1 MTTLLDV
8 DEASTTLSE
17 LVERA
22 ENGEDIVI
30 TVAGRPRV
38 RLVSI
43 AERSEP

>member
-1 MTTLLDV
+1 MPDVTTEVDI
-8 DEASTTLSE
+8 DEARAMLSE

-38 RLVSI
+38 RLV
-43 AERSEP
+43 PVPG